1 MSTARLSTVTRYL
14 QRVAERDAPSQSDQQ
29 LLDRFRR
36 LRDEGAFAAL
46 VRRHGPMVLAVC
58 RRVLRHA
65 QDAED
70 VFQAAFLVLV
80 RKADSI
86 RQQAS
91 VGGWL
96 YRVTYRLAVR
106 ARAGGCRRR
115 ELLTDPSDLCATT
128 ADAPPRDP
136 PLPALDEEVQR
147 LPEPYRTAVVLCYVE
162 GRTQAE
168 AARLLITT
176 PAAVNSRLKRAR
188 ELLRR
193 RLARR
198 GVLLSATL
206 GGVLG
211 FGAADAAV
219 SAELARVT
227 ARAASRFAADPAACG
242 ASALA
247 VNLARGALRAMTTT
261 KLKLVS
267 LVALVLALLTAGAL
281 ALPALGDDPPRA
293 APGKAKAPGVAAPDK
308 PGPPVRGKMPKRR
321 ACIILWMSGGP
332 SQFETFDL
340 KPGAP
345 TGGPFKEIATAVKGV
360 KISEHLPQLAKRAN
374 HLAIIRSLT
383 HREGDHAR
391 ATFLMHTGYQHDG
404 AINYPALGSVLA
416 RELGDARPELPRY
429 ISLTGGVPE
438 FFRGKRAGFL
448 GPKYDPVCVEG
459 APGRDV
465 LPLPP
470 ADAFEAQAKGRGEQ
484 LRKAV
489 AEAFDLTKERAAV
502 RDAYGRN
509 AFGQGCLLARRLVER
524 GVPVVEITMGGWD
537 THANSFEDLK
547 KLSAR
552 LDAGWASLL
561 KDLDERKMLDEVVIV
576 WMGEFGRTPRINAN
590 NGRDHWPFSSC
601 AVLAGRGIK
610 GGQVIGATNADGTK
624 VAAHPVKPPELLAT
638 VYQALGIDPARQNMS
653 NTGRPVRLVEKGTT
667 PIRQALR

>member
-1 MSTARLSTVTRYL
+1 MTSACLSTVTRFL
-14 QRVAERDAPSQSDQQ
+14 QRVAEHDAPSQSDQQ

-80 RKADSI
+80 RKAGSI
-86 RQQAS
+86 RQQDS

-96 YRVTYRLAVR
+96 YRVSYRLALR
-106 ARAGGCRRR
+106 ARASGSRRR
-115 ELLTDPSDLCATT
+115 ERLTDPSGLCAS
-128 ADAPPRDP
+128 APEESPDDPLLPSLDA
-136 PLPALDEEVQR
+136 EVQR
-147 LPEPYRTAVVLCYVE
+147 LPELYRSAVVLCYVE

-168 AARLLITT
+168 AARLLVTT
-176 PAAVNSRLKRAR
+176 ASAVNSRLKRAR

-193 RLARR
+193 RLTRR
-198 GVLLSATL
+198 GVFLSGTL
-206 GGVLG
+206 GGVLSVG
-211 FGAADAAV
+211 TARAGV
-219 SAELARVT
+219 SAELVRLT

-247 VNLARGALRAMTTT
+247 VTLARGALRAMTTT

-267 LVALVLALLTAGAL
+267 LFAVVLALLTAGAL
-281 ALPALGDDPPRA
+281 ALPALGDDPPRV
-293 APGKAKAPGVAAPDK
+293 APARAKGPGVAAPDK
-308 PGPPVRGKMPKRR
+308 PAPPGRGKALKRR

-345 TGGPFKEIATAVKGV
+345 TGGPFKEIETAAKGV

-374 HLAIIRSLT
+374 RLAILRSLT
-383 HREGDHAR
+383 HREGDHIR
-391 ATFLMHTGYQHDG
+391 ATYLMHTGYAHDG
-404 AINYPALGSVLA
+404 VTDYPSLGSVLA
-416 RELGDARPELPRY
+416 KELGDARPELPRY
-429 ISLTGGVPE
+429 LSLTGNVHPAL
-438 FFRGKRAGFL
+438 RGKRSGFL
-448 GPKYDPVCVEG
+448 GPQYAPVYVEG
-459 APGRDV
+459 APGDDT

-470 ADAFEAQAKGRGEQ
+470 AAAFEAQAKGRGEP
-484 LRKAV
+484 LRRAV
-489 AEAFDLTKERAAV
+489 AKAFDLAEEKPAV

-524 GVPVVEITMGGWD
+524 GVPVVEVTMGGWD
-537 THANSFEDLK
+537 THADNFTAVK
-547 KLSAR
+547 KLSGK
-552 LDAGWASLL
+552 LDPAWASLL
-561 KDLDERKMLDEVVIV
+561 KDLEARKLLDEVVVV
-576 WMGEFGRTPRINAN
+576 WMGEFGRTPRINAQQ
-590 NGRDHWPFSSC
+590 GRDHWPLTSC

-610 GGQVIGATNADGTK
+610 GGQVIGATNADGSK
-624 VAAHPVKPPELLAT
+624 VAAHPVKPCELLAT
-638 VYQALGIDPARQNMS
+638 VYQALGIDPTRTNRS
-653 NTGRPVRLVEKGTT
+653 NTGQAVPLVEKGAQ